1 MEHRGLLGGVSIALF
16 SLGISLLIAFGTASF
31 ARDKE
36 FNWLSGYSIVGE
48 SLVLLGVALLV
59 GTIVLIQRQKWKLT
73 EVGRLTGNGNDLMDK
88 LETSIT
94 GGTSAVPMDELNLAI
109 VDWEQAVD
117 KWLTTYL
124 PQYAKYFRNRGG
136 HVDLMWENV
145 PPEHMQSSDTA
156 SYAVNMTM
164 LSGHLSRLAELTM
177 KL

>member
-88 LETSIT
+88 LE
-94 GGTSAVPMDELNLAI
+94 N
-109 VDWEQAVD
+109 
-117 KWLTTYL
+117 
-124 PQYAKYFRNRGG
+124 
-136 HVDLMWENV
+136 
-145 PPEHMQSSDTA
+145 
-156 SYAVNMTM
+156 
-164 LSGHLSRLAELTM
+164 
-177 KL
+177 